1 MPNLVY
7 IVANELSALYVFG
20 SKSDAE
26 AYVKDCR
33 KHGRDLCALKDPYE
47 VPYFSEGEDSNE
59 YD

>member
-7 IVANELSALYVFG
+7 IVANELSALCVFG

-47 VPYFSEGEDSNE
+47 VPYFSEGEV
-59 YD
+59 